1 METYNENN
9 ADIRLLKVLNGEAS
23 EKEIELFSLWLEEG
37 ENRTYFNQ
45 MKELWNL
52 LSGPKI
58 SERELQEEERRF
70 LKYIRK
76 RKQQRRQYR
85 LLRWSAV
92 AAVVAISMVVGIISL
107 PADRKEWAVQVP
119 VQASMILPGD
129 SKAILTT
136 ASGDQVALAGKEEQY
151 VSIGQE
157 DYVRSVEGRLIYA
170 DTLQQQEKLQYNRL
184 SIPRGG
190 EYTLVFSDGTE
201 VILNSNTE
209 LTYPVRFGKKER
221 VVSLSGEAFFQV
233 KKDASRPFYVKVGE
247 VTLRVYGTS
256 FNVNTQDK
264 NVIRTALVEG
274 SVGIKGNGRE
284 YRMEPSQLAEFSK
297 TGDFKSLHEV
307 DIYPYI
313 AWKEGMFVF
322 EDWSL
327 EDIMETL
334 SLWYNVDVFYA
345 SEKIKGYHFTGH
357 MPRYQQIDKILNAI
371 SRMVKVN
378 FTITGRT
385 IVVSSL

>member
-76 RKQQRRQYR
+76 RKQQWRQYR

-107 PADRKEWAVQVP
+107 PADRKERAVQVP

-170 DTLQQQEKLQYNRL
+170 DTLQQEEKLQYNRL

-190 EYTLVFSDGTE
+190 EYTLVLSDGTE

-274 SVGIKGNGRE
+274 SVGIKGNGGE

>member
-76 RKQQRRQYR
+76 RKQQWRQYR

-107 PADRKEWAVQVP
+107 PADRKERAVQVP

-151 VSIGQE
+151 VSLGQE

-170 DTLQQQEKLQYNRL
+170 DTLQQEEKLQYNRL

-190 EYTLVFSDGTE
+190 EYTLVLSDGTE

-274 SVGIKGNGRE
+274 SVGIKGNGGE